1 MFAGEDYLDAVR
13 AAAEGV
19 VAFTGWTD
27 DVGGFLREVDLLVVP
42 SEAVDA
48 NPRVIPEAYAAGVP
62 VLAFDGG
69 GIPELIE
76 HGVTGLLTAERTPE
90 ALADAILGAVGDPPR
105 LNAMAECG
113 YACWRRCYT
122 LARFQSEVCDAVEG
136 AVGRRLEEPV
146 KKTRAR
152 ATA

>member
-1 MFAGEDYLDAVR
+1 
-13 AAAEGV
+13 
-19 VAFTGWTD
+19 
-27 DVGGFLREVDLLVVP
+27 
-42 SEAVDA
+42 VDA

-76 HGVTGLLTAERTPE
+76 HGATGLLVAGHTPE
-90 ALADAILGAVGDPPR
+90 ALADAILNAAGDPPR
-105 LNAMAECG
+105 LNAMAERG
-113 YACWRRCYT
+113 HARWQRCYT

-136 AVGRRLEEPV
+136 AVGGRRREPLS
-146 KKTRAR
+146 KTRAS

>member
-1 MFAGEDYLDAVR
+1 
-13 AAAEGV
+13 
-19 VAFTGWTD
+19 
-27 DVGGFLREVDLLVVP
+27 
-42 SEAVDA
+42 VDA

-76 HGVTGLLTAERTPE
+76 SGVTGLLVAEHTHE
-90 ALADAILGAVGDPPR
+90 ALADAILDAAGDPQR
-105 LNAMAECG
+105 LTAMAQRG
-113 YACWRRCYT
+113 YSRWQRCYT

-136 AVGRRLEEPV
+136 VVGGRRREPV
-146 KKTRAR
+146 SKTRAS